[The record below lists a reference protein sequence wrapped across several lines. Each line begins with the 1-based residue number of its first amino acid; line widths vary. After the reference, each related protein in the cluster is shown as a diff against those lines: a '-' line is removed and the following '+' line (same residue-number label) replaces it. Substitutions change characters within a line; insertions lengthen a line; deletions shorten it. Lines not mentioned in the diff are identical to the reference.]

1 MTGAGQDEAGEV
13 YLTACECV
21 FEREYNPFDNPTGT
35 LWQVVAADQVAE
47 GAETAPLE
55 QPDEPEA
62 TPAREGEEMVGT
74 PWSGTIITRWT
85 PVPSSLPGSSDFV
98 VA

>member
-1 MTGAGQDEAGEV
+1 LDTRLLVTGAGQDEAGEA

-21 FEREYNPFDNPTGT
+21 VARDYNPFDNPTGT
-35 LWQVVAADQVAE
+35 LWQVVSADQVPE

-62 TPAREGEEMVGT
+62 TPAPEGEEMAGT
-74 PWSGTIITRWT
+74 PWAGQ
-85 PVPSSLPGSSDFV
+85 
-98 VA
+98 